1 MCQEII
7 DTKHF
12 AGVWVIMEG
21 EKIIKHDAQ
30 LACDSISKDETQCS
44 IRTFL
49 EKLSL
54 IVIENVIQ

>member
-1 MCQEII
+1 
-7 DTKHF
+7 
-12 AGVWVIMEG
+12 MEG

-49 EKLSL
+49 EKLTL